1 MKEQLNDK
9 AKRFFEYLLA
19 LSSLNGKPIRS
30 IQDYEKTWIWDELG
44 KVEGCTIG
52 NRCGRPSN
60 LLEIH
65 KPTIDN
71 TLLKSPS
78 PYPELDKWMSDA
90 DYKKE
95 PSTPSY
101 KHTLKVNET
110 FFHFGEN
117 EENIKL
123 DSQRLSEWKV
133 WIERKKRLA
142 RANDFYAELLELV
155 NRLELE
161 NDSIELVLSKG
172 LLKWS
177 GADEGETIEL
187 PLFTTNVMLTLHA
200 ESDLI
205 TLKEETKGLKFENE
219 LFSGKTF
226 LNREQIDILIDNI
239 ENFNFSDDLSSE
251 FKQLVHLLDPNGRFI
266 ENSSFETSNNHAPV
280 IINQSLL
287 IVRAKSSAIIRN
299 DLQQIIS
306 AIDQNKIELPDS
318 IHAFLGDTP
327 IPKQYHPNST
337 NKSNLLKSTLPNQVF
352 FPLNA
357 NEQQK
362 EIVKRIEQ
370 DNGVTVHVPTET
382 EKTHTIANLISHYLA
397 EGKKILITTQEDSQL
412 RELKNK
418 IPEEIRDLCAPFLS
432 EDTNAFNEIEQSI
445 RLIGEK
451 LEALN
456 LQKLKENIE
465 QNQQL
470 LNQSIQNEATYRN
483 SLKQYAKSE
492 GTPILYG
499 DQQLFKY
506 DVAKRLAETDVHYQ
520 WIKDDLPLIMKFP
533 LSHDEWE
540 EFCTLQN
547 SFKKEDSTLIDTILP
562 TNSDILNGST
572 FKALLEEEK
581 QLLDEI
587 DLQYIMPIERTPEK
601 KSTLLIMKA
610 LVEEIIANHHLVED
624 ENVSKFIQDLLSS
637 EKRRAFWV
645 QLVIELKQHTKIA
658 LALYHELIHHKIVL
672 PKKLNSEIQ
681 LDLIIARERILSG
694 KKPNR
699 LFFIRKGKTTQYL
712 FQTAVLDGKPLK
724 KLEDVTTIQKHLEY
738 RNLITKLSRLFNG
751 NMNEMGIPGV
761 DITWREF
768 PQILEER
775 IDALS
780 QIIDLVDLDY
790 ELSSKLQVE
799 QLQISNI
806 FDLAY
811 YENLK
816 REIEHTL
823 NYIRLERWQEKYDV
837 EIEKLV
843 ALVNSENMHA
853 IVKQFLYAMQVKD
866 DDAWKALLGELKEL
880 HKVDKKIT
888 KWKKFTDLLEHKLP
902 LTVEGLNKN
911 FGEVKLEKDQY
922 IEAFALKKMETWL
935 NEDDDT
941 NCNALNEQLQN
952 ELNTQKKYI
961 REIVSDATWATQ
973 LARITDEE
981 KEALSAWKSYSQKIE
996 KDEGKYT
1003 TRLNRETRK
1012 AVKRAQSSIPVWMMP
1027 IDQVIQNFPI
1037 TNEKFDVIIID
1048 ESSQCD
1054 LFTINALLRGEKV
1067 IVVGDSEQT
1076 NPQLIGAN
1084 REVVAELM
1092 HNYIQDV
1099 PNRSLFDGEISL
1111 YKIAEQNFPSV
1122 EIVELME
1129 ADLLNES
1136 QNPKSEIGQIEE
1148 LESLCESTFEIDVLN
1163 MILSKDYRV
1172 TPKVKVG
1179 PYKIDF
1185 VIEGMHDRLAVEC
1198 DGERWKG
1205 PEKYEENQ
1213 QRQETLEQAGW
1224 KFWHVSGRDFYCN
1237 QKKAMEGLWS
1247 KLSDLGILPIGAEE
1261 TSKVLHDFS
1270 VNMMTEQEPKIHFQ
1284 TQNKKISTKPVQE
1297 NKLSDPFT
1305 TEKITDENH
1314 SFIEEYKNVVEK
1326 LAIKEDLPKNPT
1338 LIYTNKEKNESKIV
1352 SASTI
1357 NDIPPELIQNVLIQ
1371 GKISIVKFLNDLGFE
1386 IVDYRLQDGSIWV
1399 VANEEIKPFMEKLES
1414 CNVSFRYISKGSQST
1429 KGHPAWYT
1437 KILD

>member
-19 LSSLNGKPIRS
+19 LSSLNGKPIHS

-44 KVEGCTIG
+44 EVEGCTIG

-65 KPTIDN
+65 KPTIDHA
-71 TLLKSPS
+71 LLKSPS
-78 PYPELDKWMSDA
+78 PYPELDKWMIDA

-95 PSTPSY
+95 SSTPSY

-110 FFHFGEN
+110 VFHVGEN

-133 WIERKKRLA
+133 WIERKNRLA
-142 RANDFYAELLELV
+142 RAQNLYAELLELID
-155 NRLELE
+155 RLEQE
-161 NDSIELVLSKG
+161 SDSIELVLSKG

-177 GADEGETIEL
+177 GADGGETIEL
-187 PLFTTNVMLTLHA
+187 PLFTTNVMFTLHA

-219 LFSGKTF
+219 LFSGKTL

-239 ENFNFSDDLSSE
+239 ENFSFSDDLSSE
-251 FKQLVHLLDPNGRFI
+251 LKQLVHLLDPNGRFI
-266 ENSSFETSNNHAPV
+266 ENSNVETSDNHAPV

-287 IVRAKSSAIIRN
+287 IVRAKSSGIIRN

-318 IHAFLGDTP
+318 IHAILGD
-327 IPKQYHPNST
+327 IPKQHHPNSI

-370 DNGVTVHVPTET
+370 NNGVKVHVSSET

-412 RELKNK
+412 SELKNK
-418 IPEEIRDLCAPFLS
+418 IPEEIRDLCVPYLS
-432 EDTNAFNEIEQSI
+432 EETNAFNEIEQSI

-451 LEALN
+451 LEALD

-470 LNQSIQNEATYRN
+470 LNQSIQNEAEYRN

-533 LSHDEWE
+533 LNQDEWE

-547 SFKKEDSTLIDTILP
+547 SFKKEDYALIDTILP
-562 TNSDILNGST
+562 TNSDILNEST

-581 QLLDEI
+581 QLVDEI

-610 LVEEIIANHHLVED
+610 LVEEIIAKHHLVED
-624 ENVSKFIQDLLSS
+624 ENFSNFIQDLLSS

-645 QLVIELKQHTKIA
+645 QLVNELKQHTEIA
-658 LALYHELIHHKIVL
+658 LALYHELIHHKIML

-699 LFFIRKGKTTQYL
+699 LFFLRKGKTTQYL

-761 DITWREF
+761 DITWQDF

-775 IDALS
+775 IEVLS

-790 ELSSKLQVE
+790 ELSSKLQIE
-799 QLQISNI
+799 QLQLSNI
-806 FDLAY
+806 FDFAY

-837 EIEKLV
+837 EIEKLA

-866 DDAWKALLGELKEL
+866 DDAWKALIGELKEL

-888 KWKKFTDLLEHKLP
+888 KWKKFTDQLEYKLP

-922 IEAFALKKMETWL
+922 IEAFVLKKMETWV
-935 NEDDDT
+935 NEDSDT
-941 NCNALNEQLQN
+941 NCNALNELLQN

-961 REIVSDATWATQ
+961 REIVTDATWATQ

-1048 ESSQCD
+1048 ESSKCD

-1076 NPQLIGAN
+1076 NPLVIGAN
-1084 REVVAELM
+1084 REAVAELM

-1111 YKIAEQNFPSV
+1111 YEIAEQNFPSV
-1122 EIVELME
+1122 EIAELME
-1129 ADLLNES
+1129 EDLLNES
-1136 QNPKSEIGQIEE
+1136 QNPKNEMGQIED
-1148 LESLCESTFEIDVLN
+1148 LESLCESAFEIDVLN

-1179 PYKIDF
+1179 PTKIDF
-1185 VIEGMHDRLAVEC
+1185 VIEGLHDRLAVEC
-1198 DGERWKG
+1198 DGEKWKG
-1205 PEKYEENQ
+1205 PEKFEEYQ
-1213 QRQETLEQAGW
+1213 QRQGTLEQAGW
-1224 KFWHVSGRDFYCN
+1224 RFWHVNGRDFYCN
-1237 QKKAMEGLWS
+1237 QKKVMEGLWS

-1270 VNMMTEQEPKIHFQ
+1270 VNMMTEQAPKIHFQ
-1284 TQNKKISTKPVQE
+1284 TQNKKIPTKPVKE
-1297 NKLSDPFT
+1297 NKLSDQFT

-1314 SFIEEYKNVVEK
+1314 SFIEEYKKVVKK

-1386 IVDYRLQDGSIWV
+1386 IVDYRLQDGSLWV
-1399 VANEEIKPFMEKLES
+1399 VANEEIKPFMEKLEA
-1414 CNVSFRYISKGSQST
+1414 CNVSFRYISKGSQTT